1 MLCKL
6 TVYLDV
12 FLWEVVFPD
21 YVIANVRS
29 PHMKTD
35 RMSLKGRESS
45 LSFLPGD
52 LLHSLFSFPWLDKV
66 WGFVS

>member
-1 MLCKL
+1 MLWKL
-6 TVYLDV
+6 CICMYFYGRWFFWTIITSL
-12 FLWEVVFPD
+12 L
-21 YVIANVRS
+21 S